1 MMRYRSTTH
10 FSEIENVIRRNLLDF
25 GLVARLAKDAALVED
40 LWENIV
46 LYMQYSRYG
55 VAIFEDI
62 EERDFNPNI
71 SLELGFMY
79 ALKKRCL
86 LLKEKRMPR
95 LPTDICGRIYRNFDC
110 YDIAASLSSEIRNWC
125 ANDLGLQER
134 SERVEA
140 FEISGVVVFDNRTDD
155 PEFSTWGS
163 VSSDGLH
170 GDHLTLVH
178 PKAISNP
185 EEAVPVMKLST
196 AGVEYVGLNKAVPFL
211 RGKMRF
217 EFMAVRSSATNPNL
231 LFCMIPMKGICTDL
245 IEVGAQRRAERANAY
260 SPYRERYF
268 VPEDQI
274 GDGSWHYAS
283 LEFDFTKIR
292 DASYSIFA
300 PRINE
305 GCPRPGPGELKI
317 RNVELYV
324 ASEDIEAPP
333 NTAVPPDLFRA
344 TRSTGR

>member
-1 MMRYRSTTH
+1 M
-10 FSEIENVIRRNLLDF
+10 D
-25 GLVARLAKDAALVED
+25 D

-46 LYMQYSRYG
+46 LYMQHSRYG
-55 VAIFEDI
+55 IVIFEDI
-62 EERDFNPNI
+62 EDRDFNPNI

-95 LPTDICGRIYRNFDC
+95 LPTDICGRIYRNFDS
-110 YDIAASLSSEIRNWC
+110 YNIATSIESEIRNWC
-125 ANDLGLQER
+125 VNDLGLQETR
-134 SERVEA
+134 EGVET
-140 FEISGVVVFDNRTDD
+140 FDKFGVVAFDNRSDD
-155 PEFSTWGS
+155 PEFSTWSS

-170 GDHLTLVH
+170 VDHLALLH
-178 PKAISNP
+178 PKAAANP

-196 AGVEYVGLNKAVPFL
+196 GGVEYVGLNKAVPFL
-211 RGKMRF
+211 RGRVRF
-217 EFMAVRSSATNPNL
+217 EYMAVSSSATNLNL
-231 LFCMIPMKGICTDL
+231 MFYMIPMKGILADL
-245 IEVGAQRRAERANAY
+245 IEVGAQRRSEPANAY

-268 VPEDQI
+268 VPEGQI
-274 GDGSWHYAS
+274 GDGRWHYAS
-283 LEFDFTKIR
+283 IEFDFTKNR

-305 GCPRPGPGELKI
+305 GCPRPGAGELKI